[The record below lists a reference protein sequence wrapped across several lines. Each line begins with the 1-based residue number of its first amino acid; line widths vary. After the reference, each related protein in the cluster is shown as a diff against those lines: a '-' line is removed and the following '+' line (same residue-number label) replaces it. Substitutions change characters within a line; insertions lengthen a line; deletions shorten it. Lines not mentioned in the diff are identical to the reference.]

1 MYCVYFHYLKPEN
14 KDCESCRK
22 RPVKY
27 RCIGCNW
34 KRLCVC
40 VTVAVLVC
48 NAVILAVVLINKNK
62 RYGSI
67 QYTLLSVLCIDT
79 IFT

>member
-1 MYCVYFHYLKPEN
+1 MYCVFFHYLKPA
-14 KDCESCRK
+14 KDGESCRK

-27 RCIGCNW
+27 CCIGGNR

-40 VTVAVLVC
+40 VTVVVLVC
-48 NAVILAVVLINKNK
+48 NAVILAVVLKNKNN

-67 QYTLLSVLCIDT
+67 QYTLLDVLCIDT